1 MSYLVTFRE
10 YDDLFDVF
18 MPVQQ
23 VVSANDLNSF
33 LKDLEANKWSEEGDE
48 MITAVKVFA
57 LVDMKYEA
65 RVASQKESR

>member
-1 MSYLVTFRE
+1 MSYLVTFRQ

-23 VVSANDLNSF
+23 VVSANDLNSV
-33 LKDLEANKWSEEGDE
+33 LEDLEANKWSEEGDE

-65 RVASQKESR
+65 GVASQKES